1 MSFELVRQMV
11 IGPFL
16 AKSEAPENSSKG
28 GPNLGEMMKCSGL
41 SFLRGNAKK
50 FLEGKIH
57 RSEGLIDSILRILNH
72 TEHQLLHM
80 WNGKPAELVLRLVLS
95 LSHFYSLLRKAI
107 TLLFGVMDI

>member
-1 MSFELVRQMV
+1 MV

-41 SFLRGNAKK
+41 SFLRGNTRK

-57 RSEGLIDSILRILNH
+57 RSEGLRWSKKIRILLKIVE
-72 TEHQLLHM
+72 TSIDHQ
-80 WNGKPAELVLRLVLS
+80 K
-95 LSHFYSLLRKAI
+95 
-107 TLLFGVMDI
+107 